1 MDLKKRAEEL
11 HHTPEPHYNC
21 AQATLI
27 PFAEE
32 LGLDRQTSLFISL
45 KFKSP
50 IFLFSRLLST
60 VRI

>member
-27 PFAEE
+27 
-32 LGLDRQTSLFISL
+32 GLVICLFIG
-45 KFKSP
+45 FA
-50 IFLFSRLLST
+50 FSKKA
-60 VRI
+60 